1 MKVTRRQLKRIIR
14 EEKRRLIEQPIS
26 GEQANQMEQSQGAQS
41 ERARGWPGAQGKSVG
56 LYKRMYMEKLVN
68 HLVEAAAVATE
79 IAEFGGKFPEAFEG
93 SEANELASY
102 LEDVWEAF
110 GGENDELFKGN
121 PQVGG
126 VHHRMKENK

>member
-26 GEQANQMEQSQGAQS
+26 GEQANQMQQAQ
-41 ERARGWPGAQGKSVG
+41 GAQGKSVG